1 MFGKLLAFFF
11 SFFGVILAIPLIV
24 AIAVLAFKF
33 DLRSFMTL
41 HPFGSAVIA
50 AGYAFIW
57 VVAFF
62 GLQDYFIVWKPEAR
76 IAPIGKKELIDKL
89 ERSFKRDFDGKP
101 LFDVFRSDDDRLAVT
116 WSQSVGYFQGTA
128 GGRIGKK
135 RVVVLS
141 FDEPGHEVFFLM
153 KEKDWRWSLSARR
166 FDFSMNYSAG
176 IFAEIST
183 DIAPSLTFDKDGG
196 FSIDL
201 KKLSYDYR
209 ELWGPIEQTLLS
221 SGWTIR
227 GGMLRGWGRRLAIA
241 VPFAALMFAL
251 FFLLLWSARALPAAS
266 PAKASAKETAA
277 ADRDAYK
284 RIEVEQII
292 ASGQLKSAYEIEL
305 SLAGLMKVPKN
316 YFGDYEHAFAA
327 YARVYREKADK
338 KPEFVARLDAFA
350 KDYGIDPE
358 PYPSPGK

>member
-11 SFFGVILAIPLIV
+11 SFFGVILAVPLIV

-41 HPFGSAVIA
+41 HPLGSAVIA
-50 AGYAFIW
+50 AGYAFVW

-62 GLQDYFIVWKPEAR
+62 GLQDYFMVWKPDAH
-76 IAPIGKKELIDKL
+76 IAPVGKKELIDKL

-128 GGRIGKK
+128 GGRMGKK

-141 FDEPGHEVFFLM
+141 FDEPGHEAFFLM
-153 KEKDWRWSLSARR
+153 KEKDWRWSLSAKR
-166 FDFSMNYSAG
+166 FDFSMSYSAG

-183 DIAPSLTFDKDGG
+183 DVAPSVTFDKDGG

-209 ELWGPIEQTLLS
+209 DLWGPIEKTLLS

-227 GGMLRGWGRRLAIA
+227 GGMLPGWGRRLAIA
-241 VPFAALMFAL
+241 VPFAAFMFVL
-251 FFLLLWSARALPAAS
+251 FFLLLRSAPAVPAAS
-266 PAKASAKETAA
+266 PERASARQTAE
-277 ADRDAYK
+277 ADRDSYR

-292 ASGQLKSAYEIEL
+292 ASGKLKSAQQIETAL
-305 SLAGLMKVPKN
+305 EGLMKVPRN

-338 KPEFVARLDAFA
+338 NPEFVARLDAFA
-350 KDYGIDPE
+350 RDHGFDPKTC
-358 PYPSPGK
+358 PSPGK

>member
-41 HPFGSAVIA
+41 HPLGSAVIA

-62 GLQDYFIVWKPEAR
+62 GLQDYFLVWKPAAH

-101 LFDVFRSDDDRLAVT
+101 LFDVFRSDDDRLAIT
-116 WSQSVGYFQGTA
+116 WSQAISYFQVTA

-141 FDEPGHEVFFLM
+141 FDEPGHEAFFLM
-153 KEKDWRWSLSARR
+153 KEKDWRWSLSAAR
-166 FDFSMNYSAG
+166 FDFSLNYSAG
-176 IFAEIST
+176 IFAEISA
-183 DIAPSLTFDKDGG
+183 DVAPSVTFDKDGG

-209 ELWGPIEQTLLS
+209 DLWVPIEKTLLS
-221 SGWTIR
+221 AGWTIR
-227 GGMLRGWGRRLAIA
+227 GGMLPGWGRRLAIA
-241 VPFAALMFAL
+241 VPFAALVFVL
-251 FFLLLWSARALPAAS
+251 FFLLLRSAPALPAHT
-266 PAKASAKETAA
+266 PAKAPAKETAA
-277 ADRDAYK
+277 ADRDSYK

-292 ASGQLKSAYEIEL
+292 ASGKLKSAYQIEV
-305 SLAGLMKVPKN
+305 SLAGLMKVPKD
-316 YFGDYEHAFAA
+316 YFGDYEHAFIA
-327 YARVYREKADK
+327 YARVYQGKADK
-338 KPEFVARLDAFA
+338 NPEFVARLDAFA
-350 KDYGIDPE
+350 KDYGVDPKT
-358 PYPSPGK
+358 YTSPGK